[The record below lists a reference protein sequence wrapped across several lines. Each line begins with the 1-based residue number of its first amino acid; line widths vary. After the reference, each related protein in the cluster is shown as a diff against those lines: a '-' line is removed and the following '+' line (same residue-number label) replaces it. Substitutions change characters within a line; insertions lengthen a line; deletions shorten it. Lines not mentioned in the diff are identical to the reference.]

1 MRKLAV
7 SGWYAGLMMSQ
18 GKDKNQQRLNV
29 QSIVGRASIGGVDC
43 VEQNRRRCGA
53 VVVLYQ
59 ISTGA
64 YAWSHPERYGA
75 SGALQLR
82 QPFAYVLVLVFR
94 RTPAFE
100 SRLDACFLANA
111 LKATQRKFE
120 RLVFADFNAWYAFS
134 INLS

>member
-53 VVVLYQ
+53 VVRFVPDQY
-59 ISTGA
+59 
-64 YAWSHPERYGA
+64 
-75 SGALQLR
+75 
-82 QPFAYVLVLVFR
+82 R
-94 RTPAFE
+94 R
-100 SRLDACFLANA
+100 L
-111 LKATQRKFE
+111 
-120 RLVFADFNAWYAFS
+120 RLVTSREVRRIWRFTAAAAFRLRS
-134 INLS
+134 CVGFS